1 MNATSAILGPH
12 KLPRRQREMIK
23 HYKLTL
29 AGLALLLPAFASAT
43 VAHAQL
49 TPNYRRVAAPP
60 APPPKVV
67 FIRDYVTYQWASAF
81 AAKPNWINQ
90 GNPDPLQMGSYAESA
105 PGMLASFQANVVS
118 LHPAVV
124 HLLLGFL
131 DAVQSHD
138 PTYSSTVPAF
148 LTALTSMVEEAKTAN
163 IKVVM
168 GLEPNLPNLNTYIL
182 PQINAAIVS
191 FGAANNI
198 PVINYADALCACVNA
213 TTGAAN
219 VVDVNGN
226 IVNSFTIARNSFQ
239 QYGRGPFVE
248 PGSAAIFSA
257 EPSVPWDDEFVVTPT
272 GYNLMTQ
279 MAESTIDTL
288 NLKLVGGWL
297 SDVEQPD
304 ENTQANGGPLTNI
317 NTVTPPSVVQFTP
330 IGYYSDGSQHPMLN
344 SFQGS
349 SGTWT
354 SSSPLVMTVNQ
365 LGVSWSISPGT
376 TIIRYTA
383 PNGVAFSEWVM
394 YVTQPNP
401 G

>member
-1 MNATSAILGPH
+1 
-12 KLPRRQREMIK
+12 MIK

-29 AGLALLLPAFASAT
+29 AGLALLLSAFASAT
-43 VAHAQL
+43 VVNAQL
-49 TPNYRRVAAPP
+49 GPNWRRVQPTANSS
-60 APPPKVV
+60 KVV
-67 FIRDYVTYQWASAF
+67 FVGDYVTAQWASAF
-81 AAKPNWINQ
+81 ASNPNWINQ
-90 GNPDPLQMGSYAESA
+90 GNPDPLYIGSYAESA

-124 HLLLGFL
+124 HLLLGL
-131 DAVQSHD
+131 PDAVQSHD

-148 LTALTSMVEEAKTAN
+148 LTALTSMVEEAKAAN
-163 IKVVM
+163 IKVVL
-168 GLEPNLPNLNTYIL
+168 GLEPNLPNLNTFIV

-191 FGAANNI
+191 FAAANNI

-213 TTGAAN
+213 TTRQAN

-226 IVNSFTIARNSFQ
+226 IVNSFQVARNSFQ
-239 QYGRGPFVE
+239 QYGGGPFVE

-257 EPSVPWDDEFVVTPT
+257 SPSLPWDDDFVVTPT

-288 NLKLVGGWL
+288 NLTLVGGWL
-297 SDVEQPD
+297 LDIEQPD
-304 ENTQANGGPLTNI
+304 ENTEYIQSTGGLLTNI

-330 IGYYSDGSQHPMLN
+330 IGYYSDCSQHPMLN
-344 SFQGS
+344 SSFQGS

-354 SSSPLVMTVNQ
+354 SSNPLVMTINQ
-365 LGVSWSISPGT
+365 LGVAWSISPGT